1 MSFGLASLSL
11 KSFAK
16 NILFLT
22 ILDRIVVLTSPSVL
36 LGCRLCPP
44 SGVPLFAVAVSQK
57 LRTLPALSLLTI
69 PGCGLAGGDLL
80 TAVCNAATLSLIWNV
95 EGEFRR
101 LDPGEISRSVVSSAI
116 DARVLL
122 RLVLFDMR
130 SGETFE
136 DFNPSYEEELFVVVD
151 DVVPERS
158 RVLRRGG

>member
-1 MSFGLASLSL
+1 M
-11 KSFAK
+11 
-16 NILFLT
+16 
-22 ILDRIVVLTSPSVL
+22 
-36 LGCRLCPP
+36 
-44 SGVPLFAVAVSQK
+44 
-57 LRTLPALSLLTI
+57 
-69 PGCGLAGGDLL
+69 
-80 TAVCNAATLSLIWNV
+80 SLIWNV